1 MALNGEIPMK
11 LRLTVA
17 AVALATAGCATNFSY
32 IDGNRYFR
40 TDFNAHSVIVL
51 EVDGKSEI
59 RNPVMVEPGV
69 RVVRVQGPAAPG
81 FRFGQDRTIT
91 IDVKPC
97 THYYLKAVTPNSIS
111 AEFTAMIDFEEP
123 IAGCKG
129 RDSGTEAPK
138 GDSNR

>member
-1 MALNGEIPMK
+1 
-11 LRLTVA
+11 
-17 AVALATAGCATNFSY
+17 
-32 IDGNRYFR
+32 
-40 TDFNAHSVIVL
+40 
-51 EVDGKSEI
+51 
-59 RNPVMVEPGV
+59 MVEPGV

-123 IAGCKG
+123 IAGCKAKD
-129 RDSGTEAPK
+129 RGTEV
-138 GDSNR
+138 SIERTQR

>member
-1 MALNGEIPMK
+1 MK

-17 AVALATAGCATNFSY
+17 AVALAAAGCATNFSY

-81 FRFGQDRTIT
+81 FRFGQDRVIT

-111 AEFTAMIDFEEP
+111 AEFPPMIDFEEP
-123 IAGCKG
+123 ISGCKG
-129 RDSGTEAPK
+129 RDGATGVPTGDPK
-138 GDSNR
+138 R

>member
-1 MALNGEIPMK
+1 MK

-17 AVALATAGCATNFSY
+17 AVALAAAGCATNFSY

-40 TDFNAHSVIVL
+40 TDINAHSVIVL
-51 EVDGKSEI
+51 DIDGKSEI

-129 RDSGTEAPK
+129 RDGGTEVPT
-138 GDSNR
+138 GDSKR

>member
-1 MALNGEIPMK
+1 MALNGEAPMK

-17 AVALATAGCATNFSY
+17 AVALAAAGCATNFSY

-69 RVVRVQGPAAPG
+69 RGGPGPG
-81 FRFGQDRTIT
+81 SRGPGLSLRPGPGPSRST
-91 IDVKPC
+91 
-97 THYYLKAVTPNSIS
+97 
-111 AEFTAMIDFEEP
+111 
-123 IAGCKG
+123 
-129 RDSGTEAPK
+129 
-138 GDSNR
+138 

>member
-1 MALNGEIPMK
+1 MK
-11 LRLTVA
+11 LRLTVV
-17 AVALATAGCATNFSY
+17 AVALAAAGCATNFSY

-51 EVDGKSEI
+51 DIDGKSEI

-97 THYYLKAVTPNSIS
+97 THYYLKAVTRNSIS

-123 IAGCKG
+123 IAGCMAAG
-129 RDSGTEAPK
+129 GGTGVSAA
-138 GDSNR
+138 GANR

>member
-1 MALNGEIPMK
+1 MK

-17 AVALATAGCATNFSY
+17 AVALAAAGCATNFSY
-32 IDGNRYFR
+32 IDGRRYFR

-51 EVDGKSEI
+51 DVDGKSEI
-59 RNPVMVEPGV
+59 QNPVMVDPGM
-69 RVVRVQGPAAPG
+69 RVIRVQGPAAPG
-81 FRFGQDRTIT
+81 FRFGQERTIT

>member
-1 MALNGEIPMK
+1 MK

-17 AVALATAGCATNFSY
+17 AVALAAAGCATNFSY
-32 IDGNRYFR
+32 IDGNHYFR

-59 RNPVMVEPGV
+59 RNPVMVDPGV

-81 FRFGQDRTIT
+81 FRFGQERTIT

-129 RDSGTEAPK
+129 RDSGSGVPT
-138 GDSNR
+138 GDSKR

>member
-1 MALNGEIPMK
+1 MK

-32 IDGNRYFR
+32 IDGNRFFR

-97 THYYLKAVTPNSIS
+97 MHYYLKAVTPNSIS

-123 IAGCKG
+123 IAGCRATG
-129 RDSGTEAPK
+129 DGTEVTTGEAK
-138 GDSNR
+138 R

>member
-1 MALNGEIPMK
+1 MK

-17 AVALATAGCATNFSY
+17 AVALAAAGCATNFSY
-32 IDGNRYFR
+32 IDGRRYFK

-51 EVDGKSEI
+51 DVDGKSEI
-59 RNPVMVEPGV
+59 QNPVMVDPGV
-69 RVVRVQGPAAPG
+69 RVIRVQGPAAPG
-81 FRFGQDRTIT
+81 FRFGQERTIT

-111 AEFTAMIDFEEP
+111 AEFTPMIDFEEP

-129 RDSGTEAPK
+129 RDSGSAVPT
-138 GDSNR
+138 GDSKR

>member
-1 MALNGEIPMK
+1 MK

-17 AVALATAGCATNFSY
+17 AVALAAAGCATNFSY
-32 IDGNRYFR
+32 IDGRRYFK

-51 EVDGKSEI
+51 DVDGKSEI
-59 RNPVMVEPGV
+59 QNPVMVDPGV
-69 RVVRVQGPAAPG
+69 RVIRVQGPAAPG
-81 FRFGQDRTIT
+81 FRFGQERTIT

-111 AEFTAMIDFEEP
+111 AEFTPMIDFEEP

-129 RDSGTEAPK
+129 RDSGSGVPNGESK
-138 GDSNR
+138 